1 MAQGVQPEGQNVV
14 GGSGRG
20 CGMTC
25 PSLMHKTNHDY
36 RTDLFE
42 PSGWPGTRPWK
53 SWWQASF
60 WLFPV
65 CLAAR
70 KKGLGTQ
77 RLPGRELH
85 RDSIPEGHKGYSSHP
100 NTTRRHFG
108 EKLGPPGLAWSFHG
122 LHAAHLAKVLWEPAR
137 FSYSL

>member
-1 MAQGVQPEGQNVV
+1 MKHLGGLEQGLGKA
-14 GGSGRG
+14 GGKQAFG
-20 CGMTC
+20 C
-25 PSLMHKTNHDY
+25 SL
-36 RTDLFE
+36 F
-42 PSGWPGTRPWK
+42 
-53 SWWQASF
+53 A
-60 WLFPV
+60 WLQE
-65 CLAAR
+65 R
-70 KKGLGTQ
+70 RGLGTQ

-85 RDSIPEGHKGYSSHP
+85 RDGIPEGHKGYSSHP

>member
-1 MAQGVQPEGQNVV
+1 
-14 GGSGRG
+14 
-20 CGMTC
+20 MTC

-70 KKGLGTQ
+70 KKGAWNSKKYLEESSTETVFQKVTGIFQ
-77 RLPGRELH
+77 P
-85 RDSIPEGHKGYSSHP
+85 PQYHKKA
-100 NTTRRHFG
+100 FQ
-108 EKLGPPGLAWSFHG
+108 
-122 LHAAHLAKVLWEPAR
+122 
-137 FSYSL
+137 